1 VSDILTV
8 FITIVIIALMMEA
21 VSVSVSSVNL
31 YETTLRSATEHRDV
45 VARHLDDVNCCFET

>member
-1 VSDILTV
+1 VSEVLTA

-21 VSVSVSSVNL
+21 VSVSESSVNL
-31 YETTLRSATEHRDV
+31 YETTLRSATEHSDV